1 MLSSFRVCTL
11 MPEHAA
17 QVFPHLHEASYYRFI
32 PGAPPAS
39 VEALAERY
47 AKLSAGCP
55 DGTQTWLNW
64 LMFAEQEVVGTLQA
78 TLDPSGLAVIGYTVF
93 PLFWQRGLASTGVA
107 WLVRELFTQ
116 HAVARIEAF
125 VDARNEA
132 SIRLLQ
138 RLGFTES
145 ASADA
150 PQGDRVFALVRT
162 S

>member
-1 MLSSFRVCTL
+1 MMSNFRICKL
-11 MPEHAA
+11 LPEHASA
-17 QVFPHLHEASYYRFI
+17 VFPHLHDASYYRFI

-47 AKLSAGCP
+47 AKLCAGCP
-55 DGTQTWLNW
+55 DGSETWLNW

-78 TLDPSGLAVIGYTVF
+78 TLFPAGLAVIGYTVF
-93 PLFWQRGLASTGVA
+93 PPFWRRSFAGTGVA
-107 WLVRELFTQ
+107 WLVRELFAK
-116 HAVARIEAF
+116 HAVARIDAF

-150 PQGDRVFALVRT
+150 PQGDRVFALLRA
-162 S
+162 